1 MYVDLRVPCPKVAL
15 TVVLTLCLTPLGWGG
30 GYIVTIR
37 DVIAQIVNTK
47 NRDLISCVKH
57 VSLFTH
63 IQNSLG
69 NWIGYSIELQ
79 IISVARP
86 CLNNTKSLFVYL
98 INPEQTLRLFYLNAL
113 ISLTQ
118 TQGLIKEV
126 QYKHTGKFI
135 KFKLRGVTFIL
146 FLWLGYIKFVLLH
159 SF

>member
-1 MYVDLRVPCPKVAL
+1 M
-15 TVVLTLCLTPLGWGG
+15 
-30 GYIVTIR
+30 
-37 DVIAQIVNTK
+37 
-47 NRDLISCVKH
+47 
-57 VSLFTH
+57 
-63 IQNSLG
+63 
-69 NWIGYSIELQ
+69 
-79 IISVARP
+79 
-86 CLNNTKSLFVYL
+86 YL